1 MIDNVDIIHLKE
13 TVDKLEEI
21 TNKLCVGLTELG
33 GLKAKLAV
41 KDAEVKG
48 LVERKKF
55 LEEDIRVQKKRLDN
69 LPK

>member
-1 MIDNVDIIHLKE
+1 MIDNVDIIHIKE

-21 TNKLCVGLTELG
+21 TERLCAALTDLG
-33 GLKAKLAV
+33 QLKAGLAI
-41 KDAEVKG
+41 KDAEVKS
-48 LVERKKF
+48 LTERKKF